1 MKIEFTHVIRHSN
14 AVVQPACSEC
24 GAATLL
30 VGIEQSR
37 PGHEL
42 HTFECPACEVF
53 ETADAKT
60 TPLQ

>member
-1 MKIEFTHVIRHSN
+1 
-14 AVVQPACSEC
+14 VQPACSEC